1 MITFKYKIRIILQI
15 KTLRQVKLAIFFLS
29 GLVYSQYT
37 DQINSNRPG
46 YSVGAFS
53 VGKGVVQFEGG
64 INRKNLSHEG
74 YNNSTSKGTALDLSV
89 RWGFL
94 SERLELNYQG
104 SYMKDKLVSKLSSSN
119 IEYKRKGFLQNFL
132 GIKYLIYD
140 PFKKEE
146 KVNVYSWKANN
157 SFKIKHL
164 IPAVSIT
171 LGANFNL
178 ENENPYPFGDMF
190 NILYNS
196 VFYPLQESITEPFLT
211 LGGTIA
217 TQSHFL
223 GTWVFVTNFSYNR
236 YLSDYPEKS
245 YALTLTHAFH
255 PLWSI
260 FIENQGFFGER
271 YKDFFIS
278 TGGAFLFS
286 DDIQID
292 AGLSFNTKSTPGM
305 FFFNTGVSYRLD
317 FHKAFTS
324 AEEIKAKET
333 AKEEKELKKTLKK
346 STKEEK
352 KRSRKAKRKK

>member
-1 MITFKYKIRIILQI
+1 MQI
-15 KTLRQVKLAIFFLS
+15 KILRQLKLAIFFLS

-46 YSVGAFS
+46 LSVGAFS

-64 INRKNLSHEG
+64 FHRRSLSHEG
-74 YNNSTSKGTALDLSV
+74 YNNSTSNGTAAVLSI

-94 SERLELNYQG
+94 SERLEVNYQG
-104 SYMKDKLVSKLSSSN
+104 SYTKDKLISKMSSSD
-119 IEYKRKGFLQNFL
+119 ITYKRKGFLQNFL
-132 GIKYLIYD
+132 GVKYLIFD

-146 KVNVYSWKANN
+146 EVNLYSWKANN
-157 SFKIKHL
+157 SFKIKDL
-164 IPAVSIT
+164 MPAVSMT
-171 LGANFNL
+171 LGANFSL
-178 ENENPYPFGDMF
+178 EKDNPYPFGDMF
-190 NILYNS
+190 DILYNS
-196 VFYPLQESITEPFLT
+196 VFYPLQESITEPFVS
-211 LGGTIA
+211 LGGTLA

-245 YALTLTHAFH
+245 YVLTLTHAFH
-255 PLWSI
+255 PLWSV
-260 FIENQGFFGER
+260 FIENQGVFGER
-271 YKDFFIS
+271 YKDFVFR

-292 AGLSFNTKSTPGM
+292 TAVAFNTKSTPGM

-317 FHKAFTS
+317 FHKAFIS
-324 AEEIKAKET
+324 AEEIKAKEMK
-333 AKEEKELKKTLKK
+333 KEEKELKKTLKK
-346 STKEEK
+346 STKKEK

>member
-1 MITFKYKIRIILQI
+1 MITYKYKIRIILQI
-15 KTLRQVKLAIFFLS
+15 KTLRQLKLAIFFLS

-64 INRKNLSHEG
+64 LHRKNLNHEG
-74 YNNSTSKGTALDLSV
+74 YNNSTSKGTAYQLSV

-104 SYMKDKLVSKLSSSN
+104 SYIKDKLISKLSSSN
-119 IEYKRKGFLQNFL
+119 IEYKRKGFLENFI
-132 GIKYLIYD
+132 GIKYLIFD

-146 KVNVYSWKANN
+146 KANLYSWKANN

-164 IPAVSIT
+164 IPAVSFT
-171 LGANFNL
+171 LGGNFNL

-196 VFYPLQESITEPFLT
+196 VFFPLQESIKEPFLT
-211 LGGTIA
+211 LGGTLA

-223 GTWVFVTNFSYNR
+223 GTWVFVTNFSYSK
-236 YLSDYPEKS
+236 YLSDYPQKS

-255 PLWSI
+255 PLWSV
-260 FIENQGFFGER
+260 FIENQAFFGER
-271 YKDFFIS
+271 YKDFVLS

-292 AGLSFNTKSTPGM
+292 VGLSFNTKSTPGM
-305 FFFNTGVSYRLD
+305 FYFNTGVSYRLD
-317 FHKAFTS
+317 FHKAFIS
-324 AEEIKAKET
+324 GEEIKAKET

-346 STKEEK
+346 STKKEK